1 MSKFKITFKIKE
13 LELQVEGTREEV
25 ATITNSVGQQFQ
37 GLMQPRGSMGDPSA
51 LANTP
56 LQITE
61 DGEITEI
68 KNSSKKRRPSSGQS
82 KVEKAKALDLTND
95 PAKYGAPVQ
104 GWPALDKAVW
114 LLYVVQNILGIS
126 ELSASEISET
136 FNKHF
141 KQLGKIRSSN
151 ISRDFGNKK
160 AGAKAIVGE
169 NANVYPAKWFLT
181 EEGNKMAQ
189 RLIQGLKNQAE

>member
-1 MSKFKITFKIKE
+1 MNKLKLSFKIKE

-25 ATITNSVGQQFQ
+25 ATITNSIGRQFQ
-37 GLMQPRGSMGDPSA
+37 GLMQPTGSMGEPQA
-51 LANTP
+51 LSNAP

-61 DGEITEI
+61 DGEVTEI
-68 KNSSKKRRPSSGQS
+68 KNTPKKKRPATGQS
-82 KVEKAKALDLTND
+82 KVEKAKALELKND
-95 PAKYGAPVQ
+95 PAKYGAPIQ
-104 GWPALDKAVW
+104 SWSALDKAVW
-114 LLYVVQNILGIS
+114 LLYIVQTIHGII

-141 KQLGKIRSSN
+141 KQQGQIRSSN
-151 ISRDFGNKK
+151 ISRDFGTKK

-181 EEGNKMAQ
+181 EEGTKLAQ
-189 RLIQGLKNQAE
+189 KLIQSLKNQAE